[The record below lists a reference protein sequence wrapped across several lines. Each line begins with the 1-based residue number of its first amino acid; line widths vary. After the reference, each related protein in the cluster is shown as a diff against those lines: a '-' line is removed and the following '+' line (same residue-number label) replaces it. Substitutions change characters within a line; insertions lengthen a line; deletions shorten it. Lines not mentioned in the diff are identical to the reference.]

1 MNVNGSTCAGDAM
14 SRINWACLVA
24 VILGFV
30 LFLYGANAYNAI
42 VGWLGVYLF
51 FSGILVFLVL
61 YIYDELT
68 KKEEVQK
75 SSEPV

>member
-1 MNVNGSTCAGDAM
+1 M
-14 SRINWACLVA
+14 SRTDWACLSA

-30 LFLYGANAYNAI
+30 LFLYGANFFDVI
-42 VGWLGVYLF
+42 VGWIGVYLF
-51 FSGILVFLVL
+51 FGGILVFLVL

-75 SSEPV
+75 P